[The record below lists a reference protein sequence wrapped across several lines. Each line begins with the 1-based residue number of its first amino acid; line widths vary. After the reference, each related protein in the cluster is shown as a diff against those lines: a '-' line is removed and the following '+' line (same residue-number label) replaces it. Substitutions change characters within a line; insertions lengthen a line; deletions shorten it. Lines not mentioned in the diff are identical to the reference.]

1 MQALTLSYVPE
12 SDDIA
17 ELAANSRTRRRS
29 RNRALVNSGVSLAL
43 TVIFGA
49 PWTSPGYPPD
59 TSLIT
64 LVCAVMFVGY
74 SYRVIALSSRWGL
87 RRSARRVWNRSST
100 LRRLHKEVIT
110 EEALT
115 VSTEGVTHTYAWSTF
130 SELVEYDRQF
140 VLMDRSGK
148 PSVALPKR
156 GLSDPSLIPVCRRVL
171 GNCLEGAGPQRNTA
185 TMETPAD
192 RRQSPSTD

>member
-17 ELAANSRTRRRS
+17 ELAAKSPTRRRS

-43 TVIFGA
+43 TVIFGM
-49 PWTSPGYPPD
+49 PWTSSAYEPD

-74 SYRVIALSSRWGL
+74 SYRVVALSSHWGL
-87 RRSARRVWNRSST
+87 RRDARRVWNRSSAP
-100 LRRLHKEVIT
+100 RRLHEAVIN

-130 SELVEYDRQF
+130 SELAECDRQF

-156 GLSDPSLIPVCRRVL
+156 GLPDPSLIPVCRL
-171 GNCLEGAGPQRNTA
+171 LLSNCLENAGHQRNTA
-185 TMETPAD
+185 TIETPAD
-192 RRQSPSTD
+192 RRQSPATD

>member
-17 ELAANSRTRRRS
+17 EMAARSPTRRHS
-29 RNRALVNSGVSLAL
+29 RKRALVNSGVSLAL

-49 PWTSPGYPPD
+49 TIPGDLPD
-59 TSLIT
+59 TLVIT
-64 LVCAVMFVGY
+64 LFCAVMFVGY
-74 SYRVIALSSRWGL
+74 SYRVIILSSRWGL
-87 RRSARRVWNRSST
+87 RRSARRVWSRSPG
-100 LRRLHKEVIT
+100 LQRHYEEVIT

-115 VSTEGVTHTYAWSTF
+115 VRTEGVTHTYAWSMF

-156 GLSDPSLIPVCRRVL
+156 GLSDPSLVPECRRVL
-171 GNCLEGAGPQRNTA
+171 SSCLATALNQRNAA
-185 TMETPAD
+185 TMETPVD
-192 RRQSPSTD
+192 REQSPSTD

>member
-1 MQALTLSYVPE
+1 MQALTLNYVPE

-17 ELAANSRTRRRS
+17 ELAAKSPTRRRS
-29 RNRALVNSGVSLAL
+29 RNRASVNSGVSLAL

-49 PWTSPGYPPD
+49 PWTSSGYQAD

-64 LVCAVMFVGY
+64 VACAVMSVGY
-74 SYRVIALSSRWGL
+74 GYRAVALSSRRAL
-87 RRSARRVWNRSST
+87 LRSACRVWNRSPA
-100 LRRLHKEVIT
+100 LRQPHEEVIT
-110 EEALT
+110 EDALT
-115 VSTEGVTHTYAWSTF
+115 VSTEGVTHIYAWSTF
-130 SELVEYDRQF
+130 HELVEYDRQF

-156 GLSDPSLIPVCRRVL
+156 GLPDPSLVPVCRRVL
-171 GNCLEGAGPQRNTA
+171 SHCLEEAAHRRNTA

-192 RRQSPSTD
+192 RRRSPPTD

>member
-17 ELAANSRTRRRS
+17 ELAAKSPTRRRS
-29 RNRALVNSGVSLAL
+29 RNRALVNSAVSLAL
-43 TVIFGA
+43 TVIFGM
-49 PWTSPGYPPD
+49 PWTSSSDQPD

-64 LVCAVMFVGY
+64 LACAVMFVGY
-74 SYRVIALSSRWGL
+74 SYRVITLSSRWGL
-87 RRSARRVWNRSST
+87 RRGARRVWNRSPA
-100 LRRLHKEVIT
+100 LRRLHEEVIT

-115 VSTEGVTHTYAWSTF
+115 VSTEGVTHTYAWSIF

-148 PSVALPKR
+148 PAVALPKR
-156 GLSDPSLIPVCRRVL
+156 GLSDPSLVPVCRRVL
-171 GNCLEGAGPQRNTA
+171 SNCLATAVQQRNTA

-192 RRQSPSTD
+192 RQQSPSTD